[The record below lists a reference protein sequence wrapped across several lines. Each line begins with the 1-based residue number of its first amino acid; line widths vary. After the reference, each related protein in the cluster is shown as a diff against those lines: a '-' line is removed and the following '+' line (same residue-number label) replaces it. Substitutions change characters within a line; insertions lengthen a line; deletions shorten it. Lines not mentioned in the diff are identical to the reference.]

1 MAKSVAELLDSIGAG
16 SSSTQEPKEPKYQ
29 QEVAASPV
37 VEAAYNRTQVVE
49 AARADVNFLAGLAMP
64 TVFKYFLPPIL
75 LTVWALITQASH
87 KVRDFS
93 QLALAIPRGHGK
105 TTVIKIYILY
115 CILFTDKR
123 FILVISATATLA
135 ENVIADV
142 VDMLNEP
149 NIKAIFGDW
158 KLGCEKDTESLKKFG
173 FRGRNIILAGIG
185 AGGSLRGLNI
195 KNERPDVMIF
205 EDVQTRECADS
216 EVQSKTLLQWMLGT
230 AMKAKSPN
238 GCVFIFLGNMYPTKH
253 SILKKLKKNPRW
265 IKFISGA
272 ILADGTAL
280 WPQLQPL
287 DQLVEEFEN
296 DLEMGHPEIFMA
308 EVMNDDEASASNR
321 IDLSKIQDCIWT
333 VADIP
338 QGKAIIIDPADDK
351 STSDDTSIGLVHIY
365 DGTPVLMQTEEAI
378 MSPGDTIKNALKM
391 AMVNG
396 VTVIA
401 VESNA
406 YQRSLLYWFDFIA
419 KQVGISGIHFVELY
433 SGANSKNT
441 RIAEALRQLN
451 KGEIMMASVVRNKVI
466 KQIVD
471 WNPLKKDNTD
481 GLLDILAYMQK
492 CVELYGSLM
501 ETVSASFDEYYGET
515 TKVLSV
521 QETCNY

>member
-1 MAKSVAELLDSIGAG
+1 
-16 SSSTQEPKEPKYQ
+16 
-29 QEVAASPV
+29 
-37 VEAAYNRTQVVE
+37 
-49 AARADVNFLAGLAMP
+49 
-64 TVFKYFLPPIL
+64 
-75 LTVWALITQASH
+75 
-87 KVRDFS
+87 
-93 QLALAIPRGHGK
+93 
-105 TTVIKIYILY
+105 
-115 CILFTDKR
+115 
-123 FILVISATATLA
+123 
-135 ENVIADV
+135 
-142 VDMLNEP
+142 
-149 NIKAIFGDW
+149 
-158 KLGCEKDTESLKKFG
+158 
-173 FRGRNIILAGIG
+173 
-185 AGGSLRGLNI
+185 
-195 KNERPDVMIF
+195 
-205 EDVQTRECADS
+205 
-216 EVQSKTLLQWMLGT
+216 MLGT